1 MIFDSTQGAIAIV
14 VVAGILAAGIFVA
27 IVSYRASKDSRKKS
41 RGESVGRSVLRAIG
55 IALFCMAALAAILVV
70 IASASGAIPAGV

>member
-55 IALFCMAALAAILVV
+55 IALFCMAALAAVLAV

>member
-14 VVAGILAAGIFVA
+14 AVVGILVAGIFVA
-27 IVSYRASKDSRKKS
+27 IASCRASKDSRKKS

-55 IALFCMAALAAILVV
+55 IALFCMAALAAVLVV
-70 IASASGAIPAGV
+70 VASGVGVIPAGV